1 MAQIDVEVVKQALA
15 EAGGNGDAD
24 VALRPDEIDRIKAA
38 FAEPDIDRR
47 VAKVTALLD
56 ELEAAA
62 VGQERQLAEI
72 QRSFG
77 LQPGMTAAF
86 LKSGRFGGSGER
98 EIAQAMEA
106 AAAQFADAARREARQ
121 AMSGPKGARPP
132 RAGRISI

>member
-1 MAQIDVEVVKQALA
+1 MAQIEEDVVKQALA
-15 EAGGNGDAD
+15 EAGGNGDA
-24 VALRPDEIDRIKAA
+24 AAGLRPDEIDRVKAA
-38 FAEPDIDRR
+38 FAEPDLDQR
-47 VAKVTALLD
+47 VAKVNALLD

-62 VGQERQLAEI
+62 AGQERQLAEI

-86 LKSGRFGGSGER
+86 LKSGRLGSNGER

-106 AAAQFADAARREARQ
+106 SAAQFADSARREARQ
-121 AMSGPKGARPP
+121 ALSGPKTARPP